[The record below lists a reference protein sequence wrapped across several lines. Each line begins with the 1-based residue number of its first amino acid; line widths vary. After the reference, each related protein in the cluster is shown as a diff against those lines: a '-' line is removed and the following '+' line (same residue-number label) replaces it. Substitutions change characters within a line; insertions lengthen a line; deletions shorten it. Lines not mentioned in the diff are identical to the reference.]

1 LKWEIDESRPI
12 HAQLVE
18 DMIRR
23 IVAGEY
29 RPGERIASVRDL
41 AFEAKVNP
49 NTMQKALAELE
60 SRGILITQ
68 RTSGRFVTE
77 DHEKIVQLKQSLSQ
91 ELLAN
96 FVADM
101 RNLGYTKE
109 AILGAVEQALKKSQI

>member
-1 LKWEIDESRPI
+1 MKWEIDESRPI